1 MTTPTQE
8 ITAKFAGQPMDTQ
21 FIAGQWRQ
29 GRSQRFNADT
39 NPFNDSVVA
48 EIRQASNQDLDEA
61 YRAAE
66 AAQGE
71 WAMTAPSE
79 RARIIRRAAEI
90 LEERRGEIVEW
101 LVKESGSTVIKANIE
116 VSLAI
121 GITLESASFPTRV
134 HGTIHPSNTPDREMR
149 VYRKAVGVVGVISP
163 WNFPLHLS
171 QRSVAPALALGNA
184 VVIKPAS
191 DTPVTGG
198 LLIARI
204 FEEAG
209 VPAGV
214 LSVVVGAGSEI
225 GDEFVGHPVPRL
237 ISFTGSTPVGQNVGK
252 VATSGEHLKKVS
264 LELGGNA
271 PLVVLDDADLDAAV
285 GQAVVGAFLHSGQI
299 CMSVNRI
306 IVQAPVYDEF
316 LEKFS
321 DAAKSVQVGDPSQEG
336 TLVGPVVN
344 DSQLE
349 GLKQKIAGAR
359 KAGARV
365 VTDGEIDGRVVPPH
379 VFADVTADMEIAR
392 EEIFGPMVA
401 ILKAEDEEHALALA
415 NDHVY
420 GLSSA
425 VFTQDLDRGVRFAQQ
440 VKAGMTFVNE
450 MTVQDEAHVAFGG
463 ERNSGLGR
471 FNGEWAIE
479 EFTTTHTIGVKR
491 VATANLNTEV

>member
-1 MTTPTQE
+1 MTA
-8 ITAKFAGQPMDTQ
+8 TAETTAATFAGQPMNVQ
-21 FIAGQWRQ
+21 FIAGSWRE
-29 GRSQRFNADT
+29 GRSERVNTDT
-39 NPFNDSVVA
+39 NPFDDQVVA
-48 EIRQASNQDLDEA
+48 EIRQASAEDLDEA
-61 YRAAE
+61 YRAAQ
-66 AAQGE
+66 AAQAE
-71 WAMTAPSE
+71 WAGLAPVK
-79 RARIIRRAAEI
+79 RREVMLKAAQL
-90 LEERRGEIVEW
+90 LEDRRQEIVQW
-101 LVKESGSTVIKANIE
+101 LVKESGSTVIKANTE

-121 GITLESASFPTRV
+121 GITHEAASFPTRV

-149 VYRKAVGVVGVISP
+149 VYRTPVGVVGVISP

-209 VPAGV
+209 LPAGV

-225 GDEFVGHPVPRL
+225 GDAFVAHPVPRL
-237 ISFTGSTPVGQNVGK
+237 ISFTGSTPVGQQVGT
-252 VATSGEHLKKVS
+252 VATGGEHLKKVS

-271 PLVVLDDADLDAAV
+271 PLVVLDDADVDAAV
-285 GQAVVGAFLHSGQI
+285 GQAVPGAFLHSGQI

-316 LEKFS
+316 LAKFT
-321 DAAKSVQVGDPSQEG
+321 AAASAVPFGDPSAEG

-349 GLKQKIAGAR
+349 GLKKKIAGA
-359 KAGARV
+359 KDAGATV
-365 VTDGEIDGRVVPPH
+365 AVSGEIAGRVVPPH
-379 VFADVTADMEIAR
+379 VFADVTPDMEIAR

-401 ILKAEDEEHALALA
+401 ILKAEDEEHALELA

-425 VFTQDLDRGVRFAQQ
+425 VFTQDLDRGVRFAQR

-479 EFTTTHTIGVKR
+479 EFTTAHTIGVTR
-491 VATANLNTEV
+491 L

>member
-1 MTTPTQE
+1 MAPAE
-8 ITAKFAGQPMDTQ
+8 
-21 FIAGQWRQ
+21 RQ
-29 GRSQRFNADT
+29 KIMLRAAQILEDRR
-39 NPFNDSVVA
+39 A
-48 EIRQASNQDLDEA
+48 EIVD
-61 YRAAE
+61 
-66 AAQGE
+66 
-71 WAMTAPSE
+71 
-79 RARIIRRAAEI
+79 
-90 LEERRGEIVEW
+90 W
-101 LVKESGSTVIKANIE
+101 LVRESGSTVLKANIE
-116 VSLAI
+116 VSLAA
-121 GITLESASFPTRV
+121 GITLESASFPSRV
-134 HGTIHPSNTPDREMR
+134 HGRIFDSNTPNREMR
-149 VYRKAVGVVGVISP
+149 VYRKPLGVVGVISP

-198 LLIARI
+198 LLVARI

-209 VPAGV
+209 LPAGV

-225 GDEFVGHPVPRL
+225 GDDFVAHPVPRL

-271 PLVVLDDADLDAAV
+271 PMVVLDDADLDAAV
-285 GQAVVGAFLHSGQI
+285 GQAVPGAFLHSGQI
-299 CMSVNRI
+299 CMAVNRI

-316 LEKFS
+316 VSRFT
-321 DAAKSVQVGDPSQEG
+321 AAAQSVAFGDPSAED

-349 GLKQKIAGAR
+349 GLKAKIAGAQQ
-359 KAGARV
+359 AGARTV
-365 VTDGEIDGRVVPPH
+365 VSGEIAGRVVPPH

-401 ILKAEDEEHALALA
+401 ILRAEDEEHALELA

-420 GLSSA
+420 GLSSS
-425 VFTQDLDRGVRFAQQ
+425 VFTQDLDRGVRFAQR

-450 MTVQDEAHVAFGG
+450 MSVQDEAHVAFGG

-479 EFTTTHTIGVKR
+479 EFTTDHTIGVKR
-491 VATANLNTEV
+491 L

>member
-1 MTTPTQE
+1 MTATEFEPDAT
-8 ITAKFAGQPMDTQ
+8 FAGRPVRSQ
-21 FIAGQWRQ
+21 FIAGEWRQ
-29 GRSQRFNADT
+29 GRSARVLSVT
-39 NPFNDSVVA
+39 NPFDDSVVA
-48 EIRQASNQDLDEA
+48 VVRQASEEDLDDA

-66 AAQGE
+66 GAQIE
-71 WAMTAPSE
+71 WAATGPAE
-79 RARIIRRAAEI
+79 RAAVLRRAAQI
-90 LEERRGEIVEW
+90 LEDRREEIIRW
-101 LVKESGSTVIKANIE
+101 LVAESGSTVLKADIE
-116 VSLAI
+116 VSLAV
-121 GITLESASFPTRV
+121 GITQEAASFPARV
-134 HGTIHPSNTPDREMR
+134 HGKIFDSNTPNREMR
-149 VYRKAVGVVGVISP
+149 VYRKPVGVVGVISP

-209 VPAGV
+209 LPPGV
-214 LSVVVGAGSEI
+214 LSVVIGAGSEI
-225 GDEFVGHPVPRL
+225 GDSFVAHPVPRL
-237 ISFTGSTPVGQNVGK
+237 ISFTGSTPVGRRVGTVAAGGQNLK
-252 VATSGEHLKKVS
+252 RVA

-285 GQAVVGAFLHSGQI
+285 GEAVNGAFLHSGQI

-316 LEKFS
+316 VSRFAR
-321 DAAKSVQVGDPSQEG
+321 AARAVPYGDPTREG
-336 TLVGPVVN
+336 ILVGPVVN
-344 DSQLE
+344 DTQLAV
-349 GLKQKIAGAR
+349 LQDKITGAQRAGAR
-359 KAGARV
+359 TV
-365 VTDGEIDGRVVPPH
+365 VGGKITGRIVPPH

-401 ILKAEDEEHALALA
+401 VLRAEDEADALALV
-415 NDHVY
+415 NDHAF

-425 VFTQDLDRGVRFAQQ
+425 VFTQDLDRGLRFAQQ
-440 VKAGMTFVNE
+440 IEAGMTFVNE

-479 EFTTTHTIGVKR
+479 EFTTDHTIGITR
-491 VATANLNTEV
+491 LT

>member
-1 MTTPTQE
+1 MTT
-8 ITAKFAGQPMDTQ
+8 TAQDTAATFADQPVDCQ

-29 GRSQRFNADT
+29 GQSERVRQST
-39 NPFNDSVVA
+39 NPFDNSVVA
-48 EIRQASNQDLDEA
+48 SIRQASPEDLDEA

-66 AAQGE
+66 EAQQK
-71 WAMTAPSE
+71 WAETAPNK
-79 RARIIRRAAEI
+79 RAAVIRRAADI
-90 LEERRGEIVEW
+90 LQDRRTEIVDW
-101 LVKESGSTVIKANIE
+101 LVKESGSTVQKANIE

-121 GITLESASFPTRV
+121 GITQEAASFPTRV
-134 HGTIHPSNTPDREMR
+134 HGTIHPSNTANREMR
-149 VYRKAVGVVGVISP
+149 VYKKPVGVVGVISP

-225 GDEFVGHPVPRL
+225 GDDFVGHPVPRL
-237 ISFTGSTPVGQNVGK
+237 ISFTGSTPVGQNVAK
-252 VATSGEHLKKVS
+252 IAATSDHLKKVS

-285 GQAVVGAFLHSGQI
+285 EQAIPGTFLHSGQI
-299 CMSVNRI
+299 CMAVNRI
-306 IVQAPVYDEF
+306 IVEAPVYDEF
-316 LEKFS
+316 LSRFS
-321 DAAKSVQVGDPSQEG
+321 QAAGSVPFGDPTDET

-349 GLKQKIAGAR
+349 GLREKISEAQRAGAR
-359 KAGARV
+359 TVLSG
-365 VTDGEIDGRVVPPH
+365 DIEGRVVPPH

-401 ILKAEDEEHALALA
+401 VLKADDEAHALKLA
-415 NDHVY
+415 NDY
-420 GLSSA
+420 QFGLSSA
-425 VFTQDLDRGVRFAQQ
+425 VFTQNIDRGLQFAQQ
-440 VKAGMTFVNE
+440 VKSGMTYINE

-471 FNGEWAIE
+471 FNGAWAIE
-479 EFTTTHTIGVKR
+479 EFTTDHTIGVKR
-491 VATANLNTEV
+491 L

>member
-1 MTTPTQE
+1 MTANTKEATPT
-8 ITAKFAGQPMDTQ
+8 FAGKPVASQ
-21 FIAGQWRQ
+21 FIAGHWREGTSEQ
-29 GRSQRFNADT
+29 VLRDT
-39 NPFNDSVVA
+39 NPYDDTVVA
-48 EIRQASNQDLDEA
+48 TIRQASLEDLDEA
-61 YRAAE
+61 YRAAA
-66 AAQGE
+66 AAQTD
-71 WAMTAPSE
+71 WAATPPSK
-79 RARIIRRAAEI
+79 RAAVIRRAAQI
-90 LEERRGEIVEW
+90 LEDRREEIVEW

-121 GITLESASFPTRV
+121 GITLEASSFPTRV
-134 HGTIHPSNTPDREMR
+134 HGTIHPSDTPNREMR
-149 VYRKAVGVVGVISP
+149 VYRKPLGVVGVISP

-191 DTPVTGG
+191 DTPVTGA
-198 LLIARI
+198 LLIARV

-214 LSVVVGAGSEI
+214 LSAVIGAGSEI
-225 GDEFVGHPVPRL
+225 GDDFVAHPIPRL
-237 ISFTGSTPVGQNVGK
+237 ISFTGSTPVGKRVGTI
-252 VATSGEHLKKVS
+252 AIGGEHLKRVA

-271 PLVVLDDADLDAAV
+271 PLVILDDADLDAAV
-285 GQAVVGAFLHSGQI
+285 AQAVPGVFLHSGQI

-316 LEKFS
+316 VTRFTA
-321 DAAKSVQVGDPSQEG
+321 AAKSVPHGAPTVEG
-336 TLVGPVVN
+336 TLVGPIIN

-349 GLKQKIAGAR
+349 GLKKKIVGAEQAGAR
-359 KAGARV
+359 TV
-365 VTDGEIDGRVVPPH
+365 VSGEIVGRVVPPH
-379 VFADVTADMEIAR
+379 VFADVTADMKIAR

-401 ILKAEDEEHALALA
+401 ILKADDEAHALQLA

-425 VFTQDLDRGVRFAQQ
+425 VFTQDLDRGVRFAQG

-479 EFTTTHTIGVKR
+479 EFTTDQTIGVTR
-491 VATANLNTEV
+491 V

>member
-1 MTTPTQE
+1 MTASAETT
-8 ITAKFAGQPMDTQ
+8 TATFAGQPVDTQ
-21 FIAGQWRQ
+21 FIAGAWRE
-29 GRSQRFNADT
+29 GRSERVNTDT
-39 NPFNDSVVA
+39 NPFDDSVVA
-48 EIRQASNQDLDEA
+48 QIRQASAEDLDEA

-66 AAQGE
+66 AAQPE
-71 WAMTAPSE
+71 WAATAPSE
-79 RARIIRRAAEI
+79 RARIIRRAGDL
-90 LEERRGEIVEW
+90 LEERREEIVSW
-101 LVKESGSTVIKANIE
+101 LVKEGGATQIKANAE
-116 VSLAI
+116 VSLAV
-121 GITLESASFPTRV
+121 GITTEAASFPTRV
-134 HGTIHPSNTPDREMR
+134 HGTIHPSNTPNREMR
-149 VYRKAVGVVGVISP
+149 VYRKPVGVVGVISP

-209 VPAGV
+209 LPAGV

-225 GDEFVGHPVPRL
+225 GDAFVAHPVPRL

-252 VATSGEHLKKVS
+252 IATGGEHLKKVS

-271 PLVVLDDADLDAAV
+271 PLVVLDDADIDAAV
-285 GQAVVGAFLHSGQI
+285 GQAVPGTFLHSGQI

-316 LEKFS
+316 VEKFTS
-321 DAAKSVQVGDPSQEG
+321 AAQSVPFGDPSGEG

-349 GLKQKIAGAR
+349 GLKQKIAGA
-359 KAGARV
+359 KEAGARV
-365 VTDGEIDGRVVPPH
+365 AVGGEITGRVVPPH
-379 VFADVTADMEIAR
+379 VFADVTPEMEIAR

-401 ILKAEDEEHALALA
+401 ILKADDEAHALQLA

-479 EFTTTHTIGVKR
+479 EFTTAHTIGVTR
-491 VATANLNTEV
+491 I